1 MPSTK
6 SKARLPPPF
15 LSTMPHAPF
24 SAIVLPPSLSAI
36 VLLLSLAAFAF
47 LLIFFQRENGE
58 RQRRNFG
65 SANGNRTRISALKGP
80 RANRCTI
87 APRVFRFSEFNVLV
101 SFYQCFAEVRRTS
114 RPWRNVNPWHVVP
127 ARYKHRARKHRTNY
141 SLKHLRHSRYSRGA
155 SADAEFQRFGA
166 IIRHWPAA
174 DQFYCSA
181 KLGN

>member
-87 APRVFRFSEFNVLV
+87 APGGFSCV
-101 SFYQCFAEVRRTS
+101 SATKVYITAAGWVPPPGHNGLYCPTACPRRAYAPRRLAALLNGRAE
-114 RPWRNVNPWHVVP
+114 
-127 ARYKHRARKHRTNY
+127 
-141 SLKHLRHSRYSRGA
+141 L
-155 SADAEFQRFGA
+155 
-166 IIRHWPAA
+166 
-174 DQFYCSA
+174 
-181 KLGN
+181 